1 VFAYLTSTTVFE
13 EYASLWLFHPGS
25 FQAKVEDE
33 ENYISQHPHRARF
46 LQEWLP
52 ERYPGLK
59 RGNGEEE
66 EDLMTWTARTR
77 KAVREKMFTTFPH
90 AAVTYY
96 TKLAAHTR
104 EAEERSLCEKIT
116 AAIPQG
122 SDGWDDTFTL
132 PHIIVN
138 STLEHEAAQAN
149 HGELT
154 PPPSPPTKPIDHT
167 PASLPLLDPP
177 VHIDALPRTP
187 PYTCKPSP
195 PPTKMAAPARLAC
208 LARWTAFTAK
218 GVPYLL
224 TSPHPKDYDLQWRE
238 AIEAGFTEEELVKWA
253 KGVWWSVW
261 VRQCVVNW
269 RGMWA
274 KRMEKEDKYAA
285 ENAKLSERLERLNA
299 LLMKSM
305 EVGK

>member
-1 VFAYLTSTTVFE
+1 MFAYLTSAVFE
-13 EYASLWLFHPGS
+13 EYASTWLFHPGS
-25 FQAKVEDE
+25 FQAKVDDE
-33 ENYISQHPHRARF
+33 ENYLAQHPHRARF

-59 RGNGEEE
+59 RDNGKEE
-66 EDLMTWTARTR
+66 EDLSTWTARTR

-96 TKLAAHTR
+96 TKLAAHTK
-104 EAEERSLCEKIT
+104 EIEERSLREKIT
-116 AAIPQG
+116 TAIPQG
-122 SDGWDDTFTL
+122 SDGWDAAFEL
-132 PHIIVN
+132 PRIIVN
-138 STLEHEAAQAN
+138 NPAPVEHGAA

-154 PPPSPPTKPIDHT
+154 PPPSPPTKPTNHT
-167 PASLPLLDPP
+167 SASMPLLDPP

-208 LARWTAFTAK
+208 LARWTAFTPK
-218 GVPYLL
+218 GAPYLL
-224 TSPHPKDYDLQWRE
+224 TSPHPKDYELQWCE
-238 AIEAGFTEEELVKWA
+238 AIDAGLTEEELVRWA
-253 KGVWWSVW
+253 KGVWWTVW

-274 KRMEKEDKYAA
+274 KRVEKEDKVAA
-285 ENAKLSERLERLNA
+285 ERAKLLGRLERLNKM
-299 LLMKSM
+299 LELG
-305 EVGK
+305 EVWK